1 MIPLRTLDSASSA
14 REAPHE
20 RFRRMRRI
28 IGFVT
33 NVTGYLGAIAVFASV
48 LIIVYEVIARYVFRW
63 ATVWEIEA
71 SIFCIIFT
79 TFVGSAFALKNDAHI
94 RMDILT
100 ERLKAGTRQRLSLV
114 TSFLA
119 LAFCILATIKG
130 CQMWWEAYVNGWRSE
145 SLWAPPLII
154 PYSFLPIG
162 FAAICLQYVLNI
174 LDQIEN
180 LGRDKK

>member
-1 MIPLRTLDSASSA
+1 MSEVTTHASEFRVKESS
-14 REAPHE
+14 RE
-20 RFRRMRRI
+20 RFRRTRRI
-28 IGFVT
+28 IGVIT
-33 NVTGYLGAIAVFASV
+33 NVTGYLGVIAVFVSV
-48 LIIVYEVIARYVFRW
+48 LIIVYEVFARYVFHW

-79 TFVGSAFALKNDAHI
+79 TFVGSAFALKNEAHI

-100 ERLKAGTRQRLSLV
+100 ERLKPSVRQRLSLV
-114 TSFLA
+114 TSILA

-145 SLWAPPLII
+145 SLWAPPLFI
-154 PYSFLPIG
+154 PYAFLPIG

-174 LDQIEN
+174 LDQIED
-180 LGRDKK
+180 LGRGKK